1 MRGSLERDV
10 TRLSHTCSCARF
22 VGGHELLLIRKRF
35 LSMDIIHATSKVES
49 LKTTLELSLVRIATR
64 RNNA

>member
-10 TRLSHTCSCARF
+10 TRLSHSCARF
-22 VGGHELLLIRKRF
+22 VGGHELLLIRKHF

-49 LKTTLELSLVRIATR
+49 LKTTLELSLVRSSTHT
-64 RNNA
+64 NNA